1 MASVN
6 LEGVNPA
13 LGGVSHPQES
23 SVSAVSWAAI
33 FAGTFVAVSLTFVLM
48 ELGSGLGLASIS
60 PWSDR
65 GVSATTFTIFAAIWL
80 IVVQWG
86 SSAVGGYTT
95 GRLRTKWANLHT
107 HEVFFRDTAHGLIT
121 WATATAFVA
130 LMSAGAALH
139 TANHGLQ
146 AAATLSAG
154 AMEHGAHGPPG
165 AGAEAP
171 GSYEL
176 DTLLRSPA
184 GEPVPPQRYAEVGRV
199 MKKAVAAGS
208 LSDEDKAYLSSVVA
222 AHSSIPP
229 AEAQKRVDEAYAQLK
244 EAEVQARKAA
254 DEARKA
260 AAETAIYLALSM
272 LIGAFVASAAAALG
286 GKLRD
291 EHH

>member
-13 LGGVSHPQES
+13 IGGVSRPQES
-23 SVSAVSWAAI
+23 PVSAVSWAAI
-33 FAGTFVAVSLTFVLM
+33 MAGTLVAVSLTFVLM
-48 ELGSGLGLASIS
+48 ELGSALGLASIS
-60 PWSDR
+60 PWSDK
-65 GVSATTFTIFAAIWL
+65 GVSATTFTVFAAIWM

-139 TANHGLQ
+139 TVNHGMQ

-165 AGAEAP
+165 AGGEGP

-184 GEPVPPQRYAEVGRV
+184 GEPVAPQRYAEVGRV
-199 MKKAVAAGS
+199 MKKALAAGS
-208 LSDEDKAYLSSVVA
+208 LSDEDKAYLSRLVA

-229 AEAQKRVDEAYAQLK
+229 AEAQKRVDDAFATLQ

-254 DEARKA
+254 DAARKA
-260 AAETAIYLALSM
+260 AAEMAMYLALSM
-272 LIGAFVASAAAALG
+272 LIGAFVASASAALG